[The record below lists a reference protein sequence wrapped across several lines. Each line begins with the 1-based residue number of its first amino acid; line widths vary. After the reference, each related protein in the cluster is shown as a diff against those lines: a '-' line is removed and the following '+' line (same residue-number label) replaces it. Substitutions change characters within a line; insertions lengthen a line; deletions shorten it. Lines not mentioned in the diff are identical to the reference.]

1 MYLSK
6 FPFHEP
12 NDEKS
17 ANSVESINLVR
28 DAAKYE
34 DICLTPLK
42 RDFIPDFSPPESESS
57 KRQPAA
63 SMTSTNARNGP
74 ESSARVIHS
83 PVASSSHANL
93 NDGIEAPLILTSHNL
108 NSLQTSPSSS
118 KLAPQGGIIVSG
130 FRILRGSTSLFNL
143 VLEHMIASVTTEPA
157 SFESAM
163 QTPNTP

>member
-12 NDEKS
+12 NDEKPAS
-17 ANSVESINLVR
+17 SVKSINLVR
-28 DAAKYE
+28 DEAKYE
-34 DICLTPLK
+34 DIYLTPLK
-42 RDFIPDFSPPESESS
+42 RDFIPDFSPPESKSS

-93 NDGIEAPLILTSHNL
+93 NDGIEAPLMVTPHNS

-118 KLAPQGGIIVSG
+118 KLAPHGGNIASG
-130 FRILRGSTSLFNL
+130 FHILLGSTSLLNL
-143 VLEHMIASVTTEPA
+143 VLEHKIASVTEPV
-157 SFESAM
+157 SFESSVM
-163 QTPNTP
+163 QTP